1 MRTSA
6 HTPPPKHPALSL
18 TSGRSAETHLFDKA
32 RALLRY
38 KWAAAG
44 AFAVV
49 LSVAAL
55 QAYSQTPLYR
65 ASARLLIEL

>member
-6 HTPPPKHPALSL
+6 HTPPPKHPALAL

-44 AFAVV
+44 AFRW
-49 LSVAAL
+49 S
-55 QAYSQTPLYR
+55 
-65 ASARLLIEL
+65 